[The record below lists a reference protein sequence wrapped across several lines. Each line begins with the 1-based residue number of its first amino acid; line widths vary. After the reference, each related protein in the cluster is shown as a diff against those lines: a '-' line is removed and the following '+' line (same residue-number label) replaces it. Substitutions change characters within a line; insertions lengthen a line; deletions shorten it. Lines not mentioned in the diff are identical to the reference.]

1 MKTKI
6 TIWILLLSPLFLS
19 AQSFSDKIVKEL
31 QFEKQ
36 GAGNTLVLANINGSI
51 TVRGYE
57 GSKIIIEA
65 ERTIKAKTDERL
77 EQGKKDVKLGQIDR
91 VDTLIVYTANGC
103 NQFEWGGGRKNRN
116 HGWGYQWN
124 CDDGDCNPKYDHK
137 IDFAVKVPF
146 GINVEVSTVN
156 EGNVLIENVGGA
168 VKANNVNG
176 SIKLTALKGAT
187 YANTINGD
195 VDLDYTLNPNKDCRY
210 YTLNGDINAWFQK
223 GLAAN
228 IAFKS
233 FNGDMYTNL
242 DKLEGLPVLVERKES
257 SKGITLKVAA
267 NRFKVGNGGA
277 LLDFETFN
285 GDVILKEKKN

>member
-6 TIWILLLSPLFLS
+6 LLLLSLLPVLLS
-19 AQSFSDKIVKEL
+19 AQTFTDTIVKEL

-36 GAGNTLVLANINGSI
+36 NANNTLVLANINGSI
-51 TVRGYE
+51 LVKGYE
-57 GSKIIIEA
+57 GSKVIIEV

-77 EQGKKDVKLGQIDR
+77 EQGKKDVRLAEIDR
-91 VDTLIVYTANGC
+91 ADTLIIYTANGC
-103 NQFEWGGGRKNRN
+103 NQFGYNRN
-116 HGWGYQWN
+116 RKHGNYGWAYQWN
-124 CDDGDCNPKYDHK
+124 CENGDCNPKYDHK
-137 IDFAVKVPF
+137 TDFTVKVPY
-146 GINVEVSTVN
+146 GINIEVSTVN
-156 EGNVLIENVGGA
+156 DGNVVIENVGGA

-195 VDLDYTLNPNKDCRY
+195 VDLEYSLNPNKDCRY

-242 DKLEGLPVLVERKES
+242 DKLEGLPALVERKES

-267 NRFKVGNGGA
+267 NRFKVGSGGA

>member
-6 TIWILLLSPLFLS
+6 ISLLSLLPFFLS
-19 AQSFSDKIVKEL
+19 AQTFTDKIVMEL

-65 ERTIKAKTDERL
+65 ERMVKAKTEARL
-77 EQGKKDVKLGQIDR
+77 EQGKKDLRLVQIDR
-91 VDTLIVYTANGC
+91 VDTLIVYTATGC
-103 NQFEWGGGRKNRN
+103 NQFSWGDGRKRN

-124 CDDGDCNPKYDHK
+124 CENGDCNPPYDHK
-137 IDFAVKVPF
+137 MDITVKVPF

-156 EGNVLIENVGGA
+156 DGNVLIENVGGA

-195 VDLDYTLNPNKDCRY
+195 VDLEYTLNPNKDCRY

-242 DKLEGLPVLVERKES
+242 DKLEGLPALVERKES
-257 SKGITLKVAA
+257 SKGLTLKVAA